1 MVGATSEG
9 GRGRPEEMFGQND
22 VRSEHCGYQREER
35 SKRGEW

>member
-22 VRSEHCGYQREER
+22 VRSEQCGYQREEH
-35 SKRGEW
+35 SKWGEW